1 VAKLAGAP
9 GSKAAGIEM
18 HVRLG
23 AVLEAGEPL
32 CTVCSETTG
41 ELQYALDYARE
52 VLAIFEIDRESTP

>member
-1 VAKLAGAP
+1 
-9 GSKAAGIEM
+9 M

-32 CTVCSETTG
+32 CTVYSETTG
-41 ELQYALDYARE
+41 ELQYALDYACD